1 MSAVVASAPG
11 KLVLL
16 GEYAVLEGAPAVTMA
31 VDRRA
36 GVTLRATQDGRCSV
50 LAPDVVEGRQP
61 FAIGAGGLPDWSA
74 AGAAAARL
82 NLVDEVLRGL
92 AADGLGLVPGS
103 GFELRLDTSAF
114 FDALGAQRQKL
125 GLGSSAALTVALA
138 SALAAF
144 AGHAGAMAER
154 GDWLARLLALHR
166 GFQGGQ
172 GSGVDV
178 ATSLAG
184 GLIAYRLSGR
194 DGRPDAVP
202 MPWPAALHR
211 AFIWSG
217 NSASTP
223 KFLAILRDWRRA
235 AAAHEADYG
244 ARMAALTAT
253 AEASVSALVDG
264 DAGGFL
270 YCAGAYGRE
279 LRALGQASGVDIWS
293 AAHEAIAALAGRHD
307 GVVYKP
313 CGAGG
318 GDVGVLF
325 ATDPER
331 LAAALAQLADAG
343 FARVPLAV
351 DPTGLRCDVLESEEA

>member
-1 MSAVVASAPG
+1 MSIVASAPG

-36 GVTLRATQDGRCSV
+36 SVRLRRRADGACEAR
-50 LAPDVVEGRQP
+50 APDVLEAPAR
-61 FAIGAGGLPDWSA
+61 FAIGPDGLPDWSA
-74 AGAAAARL
+74 AGAAAAKL

-92 AADGLGLVPGS
+92 ADDQLGLAAGDGVD
-103 GFELRLDTSAF
+103 LALDTSAF
-114 FDALGAQRQKL
+114 FDAIGTAHQKL

-138 SALAAF
+138 SALAA
-144 AGHAGAMAER
+144 AGGHADAAADR
-154 GDWLARLLALHR
+154 GRWLDRLLALHR
-166 GFQGGQ
+166 KFQGGQ

-184 GLIAYRLSGR
+184 GLLAYRLHGA
-194 DGRPDAVP
+194 DGRPEVTPLA
-202 MPWPAALHR
+202 WPSGLQR

-235 AAAHEADYG
+235 SAANDADYRV
-244 ARMAALTAT
+244 RMAALTAT
-253 AEASVSALVDG
+253 AEAAVAALAAG
-264 DAGGFL
+264 DAEAFL
-270 YCAGAYGRE
+270 HGAGLYGRD
-279 LRALGQASGVDIWS
+279 LRALGRASGVDIWS
-293 AAHEAIAALAGRHD
+293 AAHEAIAAIADAHD

-325 ATDPER
+325 AMNPDS
-331 LAAALAQLADAG
+331 LAAAIRRLADAG
-343 FARVPLAV
+343 FASVPLAV
-351 DPTGLRCDVLESEEA
+351 DPTGLRLEFTESDEA

>member
-1 MSAVVASAPG
+1 MSEVVASAPG

-36 GVTLRATQDGRCSV
+36 GVTLRATGDGRCSV
-50 LAPDVVEGRQP
+50 RAPDVVEDRQP
-61 FAIGAGGLPDWSA
+61 FVIGAGGLPNWSA

-92 AADGLGLVPGS
+92 AVDGLGLAPGT

-114 FDALGAQRQKL
+114 FDAHGAQRQKL

-144 AGHAGAMAER
+144 AGHGGVMAER
-154 GDWLARLLALHR
+154 DRWLVRVLALHR
-166 GFQGGQ
+166 QFQGGQ

-178 ATSLAG
+178 ATSLVG
-184 GLIAYRLSGR
+184 GVLAYRLNGR
-194 DGRPDAVP
+194 DGQPDAVP
-202 MPWPAALHR
+202 MPWPSALHR

-223 KFLAILRDWRRA
+223 KFLSTLRSWRQA
-235 AAAHEADYG
+235 SAGNEADYG

-253 AEASVSALVDG
+253 AEAAVSSLVDG

-270 YCAGAYGRE
+270 YCAGTYGRD
-279 LRALGQASGVDIWS
+279 LRALGRASGVDIWS
-293 AAHEAIAALAGRHD
+293 SAHEAIAAIAARHD
-307 GVVYKP
+307 HVVYKP

-325 ATDPER
+325 ATDPDR
-331 LAAALAQLADAG
+331 LAAALAQLAAAG
-343 FARVPLAV
+343 FDRVPLTV
-351 DPTGLRCDVLESEEA
+351 DPAGLRLEVMESEDA